1 MVDEAKAKSAA
12 SAMHKVNLAWL
23 DGRIEDLALMVHKDI
38 VMVFPG
44 FTGRIEGREAFLAG
58 FRDFCEHAKVHDFR
72 EHDHQVDV
80 AGDTAVTTFRYEMVY
95 ERSSQH
101 YRTTGR
107 DLWVFQLHA
116 GEWLAV
122 WRTLLDIEENNV

>member
-1 MVDEAKAKSAA
+1 MVDESKVKSAA
-12 SAMHKVNLAWL
+12 SAMHKVNPAWL

-58 FRDFCEHAKVHDFR
+58 FRDFCEHAKVHDFQ

-80 AGDTAVTTFRYEMVY
+80 AGDTAVATFQYEMVY
-95 ERSSQH
+95 ERSGQH
-101 YRTTGR
+101 YRT
-107 DLWVFQLHA
+107 
-116 GEWLAV
+116 
-122 WRTLLDIEENNV
+122 